1 MNAERR
7 SLHRVAV
14 LVSGLLTL
22 VTIAAAPDPRLEG
35 RLEERLRR
43 GTVQSEL
50 DYLRA
55 AKLPISIELSEVT
68 ARQAYDGIAKKAELS
83 ISFDGTL
90 NGDSKHSLSFKD
102 RPLKEVLAKL
112 GEMFELSYRVDNPDK
127 LTVIGAK
134 SKSGGRS

>member
-7 SLHRVAV
+7 SLHRVVV

-55 AKLPISIELSEVT
+55 AKLPISIELPQVM
-68 ARQAYDGIAKKAELS
+68 ARQAYNGIAKKAELS
-83 ISFDGTL
+83 ISFDGAV
-90 NGDSKHSLSFKD
+90 NGDSKHSLSFKGI
-102 RPLKEVLAKL
+102 PLKDVLAKL
-112 GEMFELSYRVDNPDK
+112 GEMFDLSYRVDGPDK

-134 SKSGGRS
+134 SKSS